1 MFSQKK
7 IATRKVSVRFI
18 GKGRL
23 ALFYLIVFFCGRI
36 DVSVA
41 AIPDAIERPAIE
53 SNLGVHSVLLS
64 VTSVG
69 DHFVAVGERGLIL
82 RSDDDGKSW
91 HQLSSPVS
99 VTLTGVS
106 FFDDENGYAIGHGG
120 IVLRT
125 TNGGKDWKI
134 QLNGQQLSEKLLQ
147 QAEKSKDEELIRQAK
162 LLIADGPDKPFL
174 DLLVLGRDHLVVV
187 GAYGFA
193 FESID
198 GGQTWVSWMEQIDNP
213 FGLHLYSIRKQ
224 GERILVTGE
233 QGFVALSID
242 NGQSFETIETP
253 YEGSF
258 FTAQLLGQNEI
269 VLAGLRGNTLVSED
283 NGLYWKDIKNPISS
297 SIMASFIHSDG
308 QVIMANQ
315 AGTLLGLR
323 ENRLVPLTRKRLPPL
338 TNMLEKANGSVLALS
353 INGPVSIDVGDF
365 K

>member
-1 MFSQKK
+1 M
-7 IATRKVSVRFI
+7 
-18 GKGRL
+18 GNGRL

-41 AIPDAIERPAIE
+41 AVADAIDRPAIE

-69 DHFVAVGERGLIL
+69 DHFIAVGERGLIL

-99 VTLTGVS
+99 VTLTGVN

-134 QLNGQQLSEKLLQ
+134 QLNGQQLAEKLLQ
-147 QAEKSKDEELIRQAK
+147 QAEKSKDEESIRQAT

-338 TNMLEKANGSVLALS
+338 TNVLEKANGSVLALS

>member
-1 MFSQKK
+1 MSKQKK
-7 IATRKVSVRFI
+7 ERLSIASFLPKFTV
-18 GKGRL
+18 L
-23 ALFYLIVFFCGRI
+23 TLMALLLFRMEVVIAA
-36 DVSVA
+36 VA
-41 AIPDAIERPAIE
+41 DAIDRPAIE
-53 SNLGVHSVLLS
+53 SNLGAHSFLLS

-69 DHFVAVGERGLIL
+69 DHFIAVGERGLIL

-99 VTLTGVS
+99 VTLTGVN

-134 QLNGQQLSEKLLQ
+134 QLNGQQLAEKLLQ
-147 QAEKSKDEELIRQAK
+147 QAEKSKDEESIRQAT

-233 QGFVALSID
+233 QGFVALSMD
-242 NGQSFETIETP
+242 DGQSFETIETP

-283 NGLYWKDIKNPISS
+283 NGLHWKDIKNPISS

-338 TNMLEKANGSVLALS
+338 TNVLEKANGSVLALS
-353 INGPVSIDVGDF
+353 IHGPVSIDVGDF